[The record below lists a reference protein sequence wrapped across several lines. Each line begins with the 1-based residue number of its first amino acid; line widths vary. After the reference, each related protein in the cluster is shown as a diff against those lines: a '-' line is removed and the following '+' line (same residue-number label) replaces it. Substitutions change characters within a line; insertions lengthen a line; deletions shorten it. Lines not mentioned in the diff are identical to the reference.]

1 MCGFAVIMR
10 TVRDDCFESII
21 PLCYTGI
28 SVIRQDETRA
38 GARYRKGRV
47 LMDGKKNMEQ
57 L

>member
-1 MCGFAVIMR
+1 MCDFAVIMR